1 MSSQSFEKMQRPRFG
16 VAGAAAMV
24 AVCVTALALT
34 ATGPTS
40 PASDGAERVALP
52 VADCEACGRAVVA
65 EAVRPV
71 GDEHLPGKAPR
82 RCSRCGR

>member
-1 MSSQSFEKMQRPRFG
+1 MSSQSSEKIQRPRFG

-40 PASDGAERVALP
+40 PASDGAEQVALP
-52 VADCEACGRAVVA
+52 APDCEACGRAIVA
-65 EAVRPV
+65 EAMRPD
-71 GDEHLPGKAPR
+71 GGAALPGQAPR

>member
-24 AVCVTALALT
+24 AICVTALALT

-52 VADCEACGRAVVA
+52 ALNCEACGRAVAA

-82 RCSRCGR
+82 RCGRCGH